1 MIQRFV
7 CVSLVWNSTHL
18 SREAALQME
27 VGLSGL
33 HANAELTHEV
43 AETIDDCCENHSVAV
58 LQLRQNSGLWTHGQ
72 LDLLSRPPSYP
83 EPGSAPPHPCLQA
96 FCLSWVHP
104 LSKREDSSLF
114 QAFKFVFCYLS
125 FLTPS
130 STLWL
135 CMKLIT
141 LPRDKSSKGLWMFIL
156 LFFQLF
162 KFIPIKSHRKFLR
175 KKFVYLTSVNFSLTL
190 VRTEYSNQ
198 EKLLGDFS
206 GGPVAKIPCSQ
217 CRVPGF
223 DPWSG
228 N

>member
-1 MIQRFV
+1 MKWLKQYTTAVKTILWQFYSSDKTV
-7 CVSLVWNSTHL
+7 DCGLVDN
-18 SREAALQME
+18 
-27 VGLSGL
+27 
-33 HANAELTHEV
+33 LT
-43 AETIDDCCENHSVAV
+43 CC
-58 LQLRQNSGLWTHGQ
+58 
-72 LDLLSRPPSYP
+72 LDLLPTQSRDQLPHIPVCRH
-83 EPGSAPPHPCLQA
+83 SALA
-96 FCLSWVHP
+96 ESILSP
-104 LSKREDSSLF
+104 KREDSSLF

-162 KFIPIKSHRKFLR
+162 KFIPISHRKFLR
-175 KKFVYLTSVNFSLTL
+175 KKFVYLTSVNIFSLTL

>member
-1 MIQRFV
+1 MLAEDITGRFLVEQDYLPPWAFTSDRIMELSWESITQRDQISGPLCSCLVKSLLESEVQKTIIRQTESPTIPEEQHQEGSWNASKSSRTSQKNRQFSSFCRVMIQRFV

-96 FCLSWVHP
+96 FCLS
-104 LSKREDSSLF
+104 
-114 QAFKFVFCYLS
+114 
-125 FLTPS
+125 
-130 STLWL
+130 
-135 CMKLIT
+135 
-141 LPRDKSSKGLWMFIL
+141 
-156 LFFQLF
+156 
-162 KFIPIKSHRKFLR
+162 
-175 KKFVYLTSVNFSLTL
+175 
-190 VRTEYSNQ
+190 
-198 EKLLGDFS
+198 
-206 GGPVAKIPCSQ
+206 
-217 CRVPGF
+217 
-223 DPWSG
+223 
-228 N
+228 